1 MHIVHLQIIEHS
13 STYEYLLLLGASVYD
28 DFSNEIPV
36 VDSVHAPTDY
46 NEILSLRFIV
56 LEGDMMVVVIL
67 HVAFLSAVVLVRDT
81 CCLALTSLALFLSAV
96 ALVRDT
102 CCLALTS
109 LALSSP
115 SPMALAVLEV

>member
-1 MHIVHLQIIEHS
+1 MHIVRLQIIEHS

-28 DFSNEIPV
+28 DFTNEIPNA
-36 VDSVHAPTDY
+36 DSVHAPTDY
-46 NEILSLRFIV
+46 NEILSLCFIV

-67 HVAFLSAVVLVRDT
+67 HVAFLSVVALVRA
-81 CCLALTSLALFLSAV
+81 CCLALTSLTLFLSAV

-115 SPMALAVLEV
+115 SPTALAILEV

>member
-1 MHIVHLQIIEHS
+1 MGDDDGRKAAALVTVTVLRSVI
-13 STYEYLLLLGASVYD
+13 LLC
-28 DFSNEIPV
+28 
-36 VDSVHAPTDY
+36 
-46 NEILSLRFIV
+46 FIG

-67 HVAFLSAVVLVRDT
+67 HVAFLSVVALVRA

-115 SPMALAVLEV
+115 SPTASAILEV